1 MFASCRGEREFNYVR
16 VHELDQ
22 VEQMLGFTYELL
34 QPASFENKAVRF
46 EAEDVELI
54 SLSDSGEFVLC
65 IGNSKIPFLWEAET
79 DQIKIF
85 ELGNNN
91 PSEIDFYGITD
102 DGAAIGVVDHQ
113 RIVKFSSDKQP
124 EEIARTPKGF
134 YASTGI
140 NNTNSSILAGDWLLL
155 YVDNVKGKKEMPPSF
170 PIQDE
175 YRIWNLTTG
184 ISFVVRNFVTNQV
197 PWFQVNGVT
206 ANGELLGTDYASGYV
221 IDRNK
226 TIIASVHA
234 KDYDQKGSV
243 EFKAGNDKGLFVGL
257 IEDDSTGSNRSIPFV
272 WSSKNGLQ
280 LLSHDKDKYHSVGS
294 FLINDQGL
302 ICAYQWPESAA
313 TQTKIWDANDPT
325 RAPISINDAIKNRP
339 DQYDFFDCYVLA
351 NDNSMLAKAYTNSN
365 DTKLFLLRA
374 VKPKPQ
380 DSQTD

>member
-34 QPASFENKAVRF
+34 QPASFENRAVRF

-65 IGNSKIPFLWEAET
+65 IGNTKIPFLWEVET

-102 DGAAIGVVDHQ
+102 DGAAVGVVDHQ
-113 RIVKFSSDKQP
+113 RIVKFSIDKQP
-124 EEIARTPKGF
+124 VEIDRTPKGF
-134 YASTGI
+134 YASPGV
-140 NNTNSSILAGDWLLL
+140 NNTSSSILAGDWLLL
-155 YVDNVKGKKEMPPSF
+155 YTANSKGNQKTPPDF
-170 PIQDE
+170 AHRTEHQV
-175 YRIWNLTTG
+175 WNLSNGT
-184 ISFVVRNFVTNQV
+184 SFEARKFVTNQV
-197 PWFQVNGVT
+197 SWFQVMGIT
-206 ANGELLGTDYASGYV
+206 AHGELLGTDFSSGYV

-234 KDYDQKGSV
+234 EDYDQQGV
-243 EFKAGNDKGLFVGL
+243 AQFIAGNDKGMFVGM
-257 IEDDSTGSNRSIPFV
+257 IEDYSTGSNRSIPFV
-272 WSSKNGLQ
+272 WSSKSGFQ
-280 LLSHDKDKYHSVGS
+280 LLSHDKDKYDTVGS
-294 FLINDQGL
+294 FLINDNGL
-302 ICAYQWPESAA
+302 ICAYQWPDSAA
-313 TQTKIWDANDPT
+313 GRTKIWNANEPT

-365 DTKLFLLRA
+365 DTKLFLLRP